1 MTIKEFT
8 DYIDD
13 QTILK
18 LVIIASILFVSVLF
32 FRKIIHSFFMKTD
45 FIEERKEKTLE
56 SMLNSIISY
65 TAVIGFILI
74 ALNEFV
80 EIGNLLAGA
89 GVIGVIVGFGAQ
101 SLIRDFFAG
110 LFLLYEKQLHKG
122 DFITLNNTFHGT
134 VEDIGLRFLKIRQWS
149 GKLLT
154 ISNGQINT
162 IENYNIDH
170 MRVIEKV
177 TTSFSQNPKVTWE
190 VLEEA
195 CKRLNDEMQG
205 YLKKDLTDKPMEPFQ
220 VYGMSSLNQAH
231 RGYEFT
237 VIGLVEDL
245 VYWAAAKKTRLILA
259 EVLFENNIS
268 MAEQRVEMNSFNSR
282 DNKDYFTS
290 NEKLT

>member
-1 MTIKEFT
+1 MTIQEFT
-8 DYIDD
+8 DYIDN
-13 QTILK
+13 QTLLK
-18 LVIIASILFVSVLF
+18 LLIYASILFVAVLLL
-32 FRKIIHSFFMKTD
+32 RKAIHSFFKRTD

-56 SMLNSIISY
+56 SMFNSIISY

-74 ALNEFV
+74 AVNEYV

-89 GVIGVIVGFGAQ
+89 GVIGIIVGFGAQ

-134 VEDIGLRFLKIRQWS
+134 VEDIGLRFLKIREWS

-162 IENYNIDH
+162 IENYNFEH

-177 TTSFSQNPKVTWE
+177 TTSFSQNPKETYE

-195 CKRLNDEMQG
+195 CKRLNEELHG
-205 YLKKDLTDKPMEPFQ
+205 YLKKDLTDKPIESFQ
-220 VYGMSSLNQAH
+220 VYGMSSLNHEH

-237 VIGLVEDL
+237 VVGLVEDL
-245 VYWAAAKKTRLILA
+245 VYWTAAKKTRLVLA
-259 EVLFENNIS
+259 EVLFEHNIS
-268 MAEQRVEMNSFNSR
+268 MAEQRVEINSFNSPKNN
-282 DNKDYFTS
+282 DHLTS
-290 NEKLT
+290 NEKLI

>member
-8 DYIDD
+8 NYIDD

-18 LVIIASILFVSVLF
+18 LLIIASILFVAVLF
-32 FRKIIHSFFMKTD
+32 FRKVIHSFFTRTD

-56 SMLNSIISY
+56 SMFNSIISY

-74 ALNEFV
+74 ALNEYV

-177 TTSFSQNPKVTWE
+177 TTSFSQNPKVTWD
-190 VLEEA
+190 VLEKA
-195 CKRLNDEMQG
+195 CGRLNDELQG
-205 YLKKDLTDKPMEPFQ
+205 YLKKDLTDKPIEPFQ

-231 RGYEFT
+231 HGYEYT
-237 VIGLVEDL
+237 VVGLVEDL
-245 VYWAAAKKTRLILA
+245 VYWTAAKKTRLILA
-259 EVLFENNIS
+259 EVLFEHNIS
-268 MAEQRVEMNSFNSR
+268 MAEQRVEMNSFNSH
-282 DNKDYFTS
+282 NNNDYFTS